1 VVLVH
6 FWTYT
11 CINCKHTIPY
21 LNEWYAKYADEDF
34 TIIGVHSPEFDFEK
48 DIDNVKEAVK
58 DYDIEYPV
66 IQDNNYGTWNA
77 YGNQYWPRDY
87 LIDTQGFIRY
97 NHIGEGDYDQT
108 EKAIQSLLLEGT
120 KQLR

>member
-1 VVLVH
+1 
-6 FWTYT
+6 
-11 CINCKHTIPY
+11 
-21 LNEWYAKYADEDF
+21 
-34 TIIGVHSPEFDFEK
+34 
-48 DIDNVKEAVK
+48 
-58 DYDIEYPV
+58 V

-97 NHIGEGDYDQT
+97 NHIGEGDYNQT